1 MKVIRIFQVL
11 IGLVAAGLVA
21 LILVSDLSGPGRGLL
36 DRLEAERLS
45 LELRGRDKVL
55 NNQRLRE
62 EVRAVKSNRKVL
74 EHRIREDLGYVK
86 NDELLVLVPK

>member
-1 MKVIRIFQVL
+1 M
-11 IGLVAAGLVA
+11 
-21 LILVSDLSGPGRGLL
+21 
-36 DRLEAERLS
+36 
-45 LELRGRDKVL
+45 L